1 MPDIKGAL
9 ALIYVS
15 GQLEVAALQSVSV
28 VTSFSAP
35 YVQICILPSSC
46 VHKLTTLF
54 KLRSWA
60 CTPSLTGI
68 LISRFLLHLQSASL
82 RATGIHSQH
91 GLATSHDMSA
101 VFDRIV
107 GALGASIA
115 QDDYLTGEPYS
126 GTSGDY
132 MERDGL
138 FEVEL
143 TSSSNTSSP
152 TMQKDFSSTD
162 VMLSY

>member
-1 MPDIKGAL
+1 M
-9 ALIYVS
+9 
-15 GQLEVAALQSVSV
+15 SV
-28 VTSFSAP
+28 
-35 YVQICILPSSC
+35 I
-46 VHKLTTLF
+46 
-54 KLRSWA
+54 
-60 CTPSLTGI
+60 
-68 LISRFLLHLQSASL
+68 
-82 RATGIHSQH
+82 
-91 GLATSHDMSA
+91 
-101 VFDRIV
+101 FDRIV

-126 GTSGDY
+126 GNSGDY

-152 TMQKDFSSTD
+152 TLQKDFSSTD